1 MCHSPPESATYG
13 LGCTDYGCRWHWIS
27 MRDHLAGHPD
37 EKHAVWRKVHP
48 GPLAPNP
55 KPDPDPDHDP
65 EPKTNPNPD
74 PNQAHPG
81 PLERPMEAEEITLW
95 HVLRDWHRAHGE
107 PGEGEGKKGEGEG
120 KKGGGEGKK
129 GEGEGEGGGEGDTTV
144 RFCNRLDRGTS
155 GIVCVATTARLAER
169 VQAC

>member
-1 MCHSPPESATYG
+1 
-13 LGCTDYGCRWHWIS
+13 

-37 EKHAVWRKVHP
+37 EKHTVWRKVHP
-48 GPLAPNP
+48 GPLTPNP
-55 KPDPDPDHDP
+55 NPVD
-65 EPKTNPNPD
+65 PNPD
-74 PNQAHPG
+74 PDSNPDPDLNQAHPG
-81 PLERPMEAEEITLW
+81 PLQRPMEAEEITLW

-107 PGEGEGKKGEGEG
+107 LGEGEGEGTKGEGT
-120 KKGGGEGKK
+120 K
-129 GEGEGEGGGEGDTTV
+129 GEGEGEGEGDTTV

>member
-13 LGCTDYGCRWHWIS
+13 LGCTDWLYRWHWIS

-37 EKHAVWRKVHP
+37 EKHTVWRKVHP
-48 GPLAPNP
+48 GPLSPNP
-55 KPDPDPDHDP
+55 KPDPDPNPDHDP
-65 EPKTNPNPD
+65 EPNPNPNPD

-81 PLERPMEAEEITLW
+81 PLKRPMEAEEMTLW

-107 PGEGEGKKGEGEG
+107 LGEGEGEGKKGEGES
-120 KKGGGEGKK
+120 
-129 GEGEGEGGGEGDTTV
+129 EGEDGGDTTV

>member
-1 MCHSPPESATYG
+1 
-13 LGCTDYGCRWHWIS
+13 

-81 PLERPMEAEEITLW
+81 PLRRPMEAEEITLW

-107 PGEGEGKKGEGEG
+107 PGEGEGKKGGGEG
-120 KKGGGEGKK
+120 KKGEGEGGGEGKK
-129 GEGEGEGGGEGDTTV
+129 GEGEGGGEGEGKKGEGEGEGGGEGGGEGDTTV